1 MTYRIHRSATPSMII
16 FTLSGELDS
25 DHAIRLQELL
35 ANEENGQV
43 VLDLKDITL
52 VTRSVVQFLA
62 RVEETGI
69 RIDNCPAYV
78 RRWIIA
84 QKSLH
89 EPEEWEP
96 HS

>member
-1 MTYRIHRSATPSMII
+1 MTYRIHRSATPSTII

-25 DHAIRLQELL
+25 DHAVRLQELL
-35 ANEENGQV
+35 ANEENYQV
-43 VLDLKDITL
+43 VLDLKDVTL
-52 VTRSVVQFLA
+52 VTRSAVQFLA

-89 EPEEWEP
+89 EPDKQEP

>member
-1 MTYRIHRSATPSMII
+1 MRRQARCEIPEARVD
-16 FTLSGELDS
+16 LDTHIE
-25 DHAIRLQELL
+25 D
-35 ANEENGQV
+35 V
-43 VLDLKDITL
+43 VAHIEMDNLKDVTL
-52 VTRSVVQFLA
+52 VTRSAVQFLA

-89 EPEEWEP
+89 EPDK
-96 HS
+96 